1 MSLGSDGYWRPDV
14 HAQFLTD
21 DAAVILMHYT
31 GLVQQTERF
40 AAAADADQPPT
51 GPTST
56 SGWPCASKPGRSSIF
71 GSKTPSDRVR
81 GVSRAVTLSPMAHS
95 ATRITPAAASSAR
108 STARRTQSACRTDRH
123 DEPSS
128 PIADTPTS
136 FAGQTIRATSRLC
149 TADDRYRWVTRAAGC
164 LGVLAVCGPE
174 LSAHVRAVSVPMI
187 AGLCPQHPMQ
197 VAPDQPSR

>member
-1 MSLGSDGYWRPDV
+1 MRLAVRFETG
-14 HAQFLTD
+14 AQQHLW
-21 DAAVILMHYT
+21 LN
-31 GLVQQTERF
+31 
-40 AAAADADQPPT
+40 
-51 GPTST
+51 TSVYI
-56 SGWPCASKPGRSSIF
+56 A
-71 GSKTPSDRVR
+71 KTWEPVTLRR

-149 TADDRYRWVTRAAGC
+149 TADDRYRWVNEIAGNWR
-164 LGVLAVCGPE
+164 
-174 LSAHVRAVSVPMI
+174 RAVADGRVR
-187 AGLCPQHPMQ
+187 
-197 VAPDQPSR
+197 SRR